1 MKFIFLISEFS
12 AKMLRIWRNYGW
24 PFDHNFGALNLLWK
38 KTLQSRSFVDLDLK
52 TDAEIIIILHKKYD
66 VLKQCYILLQ
76 VSPLSSF
83 CVWRQI
89 WDHDNIPKRWVFY
102 F

>member
-1 MKFIFLISEFS
+1 MKLTFLISEFS

-24 PFDHNFGALNLLWK
+24 PFDNNSGALNRLRK
-38 KTLQSRSFVDLDLK
+38 ETLQSRSFVDSDLK
-52 TDAEIIIILHKKYD
+52 TDAEIILILHMKYD

-83 CVWRQI
+83 CV
-89 WDHDNIPKRWVFY
+89 
-102 F
+102 